1 MWTASGL
8 PPQAVAQCDSLP
20 WPCRSQN
27 QTLKKWGADR
37 LLRGSQREQWHKMK
51 ESYDKLMEG
60 SPSAR
65 VIREHLAMAAPES
78 MRPQAA
84 CDKCGCA
91 MIRVS
96 HCWLVVSTALPEV
109 VRSPLPVS
117 SAAAP

>member
-1 MWTASGL
+1 M
-8 PPQAVAQCDSLP
+8 P

-60 SPSAR
+60 TPSAR

-96 HCWLVVSTALPEV
+96 HLLAGCITDLPELLCP
-109 VRSPLPVS
+109 RLPAS

>member
-1 MWTASGL
+1 
-8 PPQAVAQCDSLP
+8 
-20 WPCRSQN
+20 
-27 QTLKKWGADR
+27 
-37 LLRGSQREQWHKMK
+37 MK

-96 HCWLVVSTALPEV
+96 PCWLVMTALPELL
-109 VRSPLPVS
+109 RSQLPVS
-117 SAAAP
+117 GAAAP